1 MKMYRNIQGQ
11 GTTKD
16 KKEKKY
22 EKDEEFCSGSGYM
35 YTIFGMRFSETG

>member
-22 EKDEEFCSGSGYM
+22 EKAEYFGSVGCM
-35 YTIFGMRFSETG
+35 YTAFGMRFSETGE